1 MTAHPLDRPVWNSL
15 RGRLSALA
23 SGDDAVVRID
33 PRYGPFAACAPGRND
48 ALAGLLGEAGEEI
61 WLVEPELVEP
71 PAGMV
76 VVRTAPLLQMVADSP
91 LPEAGHDDGI
101 TVLGENDAADMAAIA
116 TATAP
121 GPWGT
126 LTHRYGTFYGIRRE
140 GRLIAMAG
148 ERFKPADGFAEL
160 SGVCTYPEF
169 RGQGLARRLILRVM
183 MGFAARGETPFLHTY
198 AANAGAIALYETLG
212 YRARRELMVT
222 VLGKAA

>member
-15 RGRLSALA
+15 RGRLSSLA
-23 SGDDAVVRID
+23 SGNAAVVRID
-33 PRYGPFAACAPGRND
+33 PRYGPFAACAAGQTDVLAAVLRD
-48 ALAGLLGEAGEEI
+48 AGDEI
-61 WLVEPELVEP
+61 WLVEPEPVAA
-71 PAGMV
+71 PAGTV
-76 VVRTAPLLQMVADSP
+76 VLRTAPLLQMVADGA
-91 LPEAGHDDGI
+91 LPETGNDDGI
-101 TVLGENDAADMAAIA
+101 VVLGEDDAAEMAAIA
-116 TATAP
+116 SATAP

-126 LTHRYGTFYGIRRE
+126 LTHRYGTYYGIRRE

-183 MGFAARGETPFLHTY
+183 AGFAARGETPFLHSY
-198 AANAGAIALYETLG
+198 AGNAGAIALYETLG
-212 YRARRELMVT
+212 YRARRELVVT

>member
-23 SGDDAVVRID
+23 SGDDGVVRID
-33 PRYGPFAACAPGRND
+33 PRYGPFAACAPGRTG
-48 ALAGLLGEAGEEI
+48 ALVGVLGEAGEEI

-76 VVRTAPLLQMVADSP
+76 VLRTGPVLQMVADDP
-91 LPEAGHDDGI
+91 LPEVGNDDGI
-101 TVLGENDAADMAAIA
+101 AMLGENDAGEMAAIA
-116 TATAP
+116 SATAP
-121 GPWGT
+121 GPWST
-126 LTHRYGTFYGIRRE
+126 LTHRYGTYYGIRRE

-183 MGFAARGETPFLHTY
+183 AGFAARGETPFLHAY

-212 YRARRELMVT
+212 YRARRELVVT

>member
-15 RGRLSALA
+15 RGRLAPLA
-23 SGDDAVVRID
+23 SGDDGVVRID
-33 PRYGPFAACAPGRND
+33 PRYGPFAACAPGRIE
-48 ALAGLLGEAGEEI
+48 ALAGVLGDAGEEI
-61 WLVEPELVEP
+61 WLVEPEPVEP
-71 PAGMV
+71 PAGTV
-76 VVRTAPLLQMVADSP
+76 VLRTAPPLQMVADGP
-91 LPEAGHDDGI
+91 LPEGGDDDGI
-101 TVLGENDAADMAAIA
+101 AVLGEDDASEMAAIA

-121 GPWGT
+121 GPWST
-126 LTHRYGTFYGIRRE
+126 LTHRYGTYYGVRQE

-183 MGFAARGETPFLHTY
+183 AGFAARGETPFLHSY
-198 AANAGAIALYETLG
+198 AGNAGAIALYESLG
-212 YRARRELMVT
+212 YRARRELVVT

>member
-1 MTAHPLDRPVWNSL
+1 MTGHPLDRPVWNSL
-15 RGRLSALA
+15 RGRLSPLA

-48 ALAGLLGEAGEEI
+48 TLAGVLGGAGDEI
-61 WLVEPELVEP
+61 WLVEAEPVEP
-71 PAGMV
+71 PAGTV
-76 VVRTAPLLQMVADSP
+76 VVRTAPLLQMVADGL
-91 LPEAGHDDGI
+91 LPQAGNDDGI
-101 TVLGENDAADMAAIA
+101 AVLAEDDAADMAAIA

-140 GRLIAMAG
+140 GRLIALAG
-148 ERFKPADGFAEL
+148 ERFKPAAGFAEL

-183 MGFAARGETPFLHTY
+183 AGFAARGETPFLHTY

-212 YRARRELMVT
+212 YRARRELVVT

>member
-1 MTAHPLDRPVWNSL
+1 MTTHPLDRPVWNSL

-23 SGDDAVVRID
+23 SGDDGVVRID
-33 PRYGPFAACAPGRND
+33 PRYGPFAACASGRTG
-48 ALAGLLGEAGEEI
+48 ALARVLGEAGEEI

-71 PAGMV
+71 PAGTV
-76 VVRTAPLLQMVADSP
+76 VLRTAPLLQMVADGP
-91 LPEAGHDDGI
+91 LPQVGNDDGI
-101 TVLGENDAADMAAIA
+101 AMLRENDAGEMAAIA
-116 TATAP
+116 SATAP
-121 GPWGT
+121 GPWST
-126 LTHRYGTFYGIRRE
+126 LTHRYGTYYGIRRE

-183 MGFAARGETPFLHTY
+183 AGFAARGETPFLHTY

-212 YRARRELMVT
+212 YRARRDLVVT